1 MSLIASL
8 ISSAAGGAILG
19 GFGQAANNLMEIW
32 RANAESKRK
41 IAEAN
46 ALAQIK
52 VEESSWACF
61 QETLKSRNSSFAM
74 PQNATVWQNWV
85 FIAVEAIVRLMNPI
99 LTLGAIV
106 ILWNFYHSLDAE
118 AQREFFPEISAWAF
132 ACTYWW
138 IGQRAQGK
146 LQPGKAGTK

>member
-8 ISSAAGGAILG
+8 LTSAAGGGLLG
-19 GFGQAANNLMEIW
+19 VLGQGVNNCLEIW
-32 RANAESKRK
+32 RASAESKRK
-41 IAEAN
+41 IAEII
-46 ALAQIK
+46 ALKDVK

-61 QETLKSRNSSFAM
+61 NETLKTRNSSFTM

-85 FIAVEAIVRLMNPI
+85 FVGVEAIVRLMNPI

-106 ILWNFYHSLDAE
+106 ILWNFYHSLDAA

-138 IGQRAQGK
+138 IGQRAQAK
-146 LQPGKAGTK
+146 LQPGKAGAK

>member
-8 ISSAAGGAILG
+8 LTSAAGGGLLG
-19 GFGQAANNLMEIW
+19 VLGQGVNNCLEIW
-32 RANAESKRK
+32 RSNAESKRK
-41 IAEAN
+41 IAEII
-46 ALAQIK
+46 ALKDVK

-61 QETLKSRNSSFAM
+61 NETLKTRNSSFTM

-85 FIAVEAIVRLMNPI
+85 FVGVEAIVRLMNPI

-146 LQPGKAGTK
+146 LQPGKGSAK